1 MLTFL
6 IPTAKEM
13 TIPKES
19 HPHLL
24 PQDSQ
29 AILKIMAAM
38 TTEDLA
44 KAYRIKEE
52 AAKQE
57 YQRWQDIDSQQ
68 SLAYPAYQLFN
79 GLMYRHIKRDKLT
92 IQEQAYLTQ
101 QVYITS
107 SFYGIIPANHPI
119 SEHRHDFHTRIKI
132 EGQSLKSY
140 WRPCYNQFAKE
151 HPQVI
156 SFYPVNL
163 TMSFPKTVNNCG

>member
-44 KAYRIKEE
+44 KSYRIKEE
-52 AAKQE
+52 SAKKEQ
-57 YQRWQDIDSQQ
+57 QRWQDMASQQ

-92 IQEQAYLTQ
+92 TQEQAYPH
-101 QVYITS
+101 
-107 SFYGIIPANHPI
+107 PAGLHHLI
-119 SEHRHDFHTRIKI
+119 LLRYHSR
-132 EGQSLKSY
+132 
-140 WRPCYNQFAKE
+140 
-151 HPQVI
+151 
-156 SFYPVNL
+156 
-163 TMSFPKTVNNCG
+163 

>member
-13 TIPKES
+13 TTPKES

-29 AILKIMAAM
+29 AILKIMTAM

-44 KAYRIKEE
+44 KSYRIKEE
-52 AAKQE
+52 AAKKEQ
-57 YQRWQDIDSQQ
+57 QRWQDMASQQ

-92 IQEQAYLTQ
+92 TQEQAYITQ

-107 SFYGIIPANHPI
+107 SFYGIIPAN
-119 SEHRHDFHTRIKI
+119 
-132 EGQSLKSY
+132 
-140 WRPCYNQFAKE
+140 
-151 HPQVI
+151 
-156 SFYPVNL
+156 
-163 TMSFPKTVNNCG
+163 